1 MNLNLKFVVRLL
13 SPLIRGIR
21 GLTACLFILSLSMA
35 TSCKKSSP
43 GSASNS
49 PYYIKFK
56 LNGVQKNYST
66 VAAASTKGSGYYL
79 LVMDGATATN
89 ANNGE
94 ALIIELASPTTFAAN
109 TTFMPAFI
117 NGGAAVIGALLTY
130 SDNTQSAGYTSSYP
144 NLTTNPKASVTIT
157 DLSTTTIKGTFT
169 ATLVSG
175 ADYTTV
181 KYQVTDGEF
190 YMKLTSQ

>member
-1 MNLNLKFVVRLL
+1 
-13 SPLIRGIR
+13 
-21 GLTACLFILSLSMA
+21 MA
-35 TSCKKSSP
+35 AGCKKSSP
-43 GSASNS
+43 GSTSSS

-66 VAAASTKGSGYYL
+66 VAAAATKGSGYYL
-79 LVMDGATATN
+79 LVMEGVTATN

-94 ALIIELASPTTFAAN
+94 ALIIQLASPTDFAAN
-109 TTFMPAFI
+109 TTFKPAFI
-117 NGGAAVIGALLTY
+117 NSGAAVIGALLTY

-144 NLTTNPKASVTIT
+144 NLTNNPDASVTIT
-157 DLSTTTIKGTFT
+157 ALSTTTIKGTFT

-175 ADYTTV
+175 TDYTTV
-181 KYQVTDGEF
+181 KYHVTDGEF